1 MNIDKALERLYSLRQ
16 LGVKLGLHNIT
27 KLLDHLDN
35 PQNNFKSIHIAG
47 SNGKGSTASFIA
59 SILMESGLKVG
70 LFTSPHY
77 VQFNERFRINGK
89 MISNEYIAQFI
100 EELDTYIDNN
110 EITFF
115 EISTALGFKYF
126 KDNRADIAVIE
137 TGLGGRLDAT
147 NTLLPEACV
156 ITSISLEHTKILG
169 DTIEKVAREKAGIIK
184 DNSHLFIGDMKAEAI
199 KVLTEIGVEKKTK
212 TYILKDYC
220 NFNEDSINLKLN
232 NNILNLYSTPL
243 RGYHQLKNAA
253 LAILTLNKSFGVKS
267 IENILNGI
275 HNVID
280 NCGTQGRY
288 EVYSSKPKIIFDSA
302 HNPEGMQAFVNEF
315 KKEKDNYE
323 NRIAVFGAMSD
334 KNLEE
339 MFNIFATEFSKIYV
353 TAIDTERAASVTELK
368 NIAAKINIEVDSI
381 EGAENLIIDF
391 NKLNKDDCLVI
402 LGSIYLVGEVKSK
415 LLDKNKNDLTL

>member
-1 MNIDKALERLYSLRQ
+1 MNIDKALEKLYSLRQ
-16 LGVKLGLHNIT
+16 LGVKLGLHNI
-27 KLLDHLDN
+27 KKILDHLDN
-35 PQNNFKSIHIAG
+35 PQNSFKSIHIAG

-77 VQFNERFRINGK
+77 VQFNERFRINGE
-89 MISNEYIAQFI
+89 MIPNEYIAQFI
-100 EELDTYIDNN
+100 EKLDEYIDNN

-126 KDNRADIAVIE
+126 KDKNVDIAVIE

-147 NTLLPEACV
+147 NTLLPEASV

-169 DTIEKVAREKAGIIK
+169 DTLEKVAAEKAGIIK
-184 DNSHLFIGDMKAEAI
+184 ENSNVFVGDMKDEAI
-199 KVLTEIGVEKKTK
+199 NVLSKISSEKKSK
-212 TYILKDYC
+212 IYLLKDYC
-220 NFNEDSINLKLN
+220 NFNEDSLNLSLKSQS
-232 NNILNLYSTPL
+232 LNLYSTPL

-253 LAILTLNKSFGVKS
+253 LAVLTLDRSVGFGCVDNVLK
-267 IENILNGI
+267 GI
-275 HNVID
+275 NNVIG

-288 EVYSSKPKIIFDSA
+288 EVYNDKPRIIFDSA

-315 KKEKDNYE
+315 KYEKDSYK

-339 MFNIFATEFSKIYV
+339 MFATFSPLFSKIFV
-353 TAIDTERAASVTELK
+353 TAIETERAASISELK
-368 NIAAKINIEVDSI
+368 NIAKRNNSEVEAIENV
-381 EGAENLIIDF
+381 ENLITDF
-391 NKLNKDDCLVI
+391 SKSSEDDCLVI

-415 LLDKNKNDLTL
+415 LLNKNKNDLTL